1 MLNESQRKELIEKIA
16 YKNWQIRTK
25 EDEDNPLL
33 GYGSKETDY
42 IMAVKVVDT
51 FEDNVLK
58 KDNIEDYLD
67 LYGDILE
74 NYFAKDYLS
83 IYYDVYRNTNR

>member
-1 MLNESQRKELIEKIA
+1 MLNEIQRKELTEKIA

-42 IMAVKVVDT
+42 TMAVKIVSA
-51 FEDNVLK
+51 FEEDK
-58 KDNIEDYLD
+58 KDNIEDYFD
-67 LYGDILE
+67 LYGDILK
-74 NYFAKDYLS
+74 NYFTKDYLS
-83 IYYDVYRNTNR
+83 TYVQ

>member
-1 MLNESQRKELIEKIA
+1 MLDENQRKELVEKIA

-42 IMAVKVVDT
+42 IIAEKVVST
-51 FEDNVLK
+51 FEDDYHNDVQ
-58 KDNIEDYLD
+58 DYLD

-74 NYFAKDYLS
+74 NYFTKDYL
-83 IYYDVYRNTNR
+83 YKL